1 MFKEN
6 EGKGAI
12 GSFNLHCFEMVP
24 AMIKAAE
31 KLNVPVILQTSLGTA
46 EYIGF
51 EPLIAAVKACLL
63 YTSLNQIGA
72 LYYQAEELESAI
84 KYYEESLSIKKEM
97 GKSYTDLMSLYNKKR
112 QQAAENKND
121 EQMNYY
127 MQKVQEMMQ
136 MSKDMLRGKM

>member
-1 MFKEN
+1 MFLFGKKKEKKEKN
-6 EGKGAI
+6 IEV
-12 GSFNLHCFEMVP
+12 N
-24 AMIKAAE
+24 IKVNKDE
-31 KLNVPVILQTSLGTA
+31 
-46 EYIGF
+46 
-51 EPLIAAVKACLL
+51 LIAEAREKIQELEELSGEQRVPL
-63 YTSLNQIGA
+63 LNQIGA

>member
-1 MFKEN
+1 MFLFGKKKEKKEKN
-6 EGKGAI
+6 IEV
-12 GSFNLHCFEMVP
+12 N
-24 AMIKAAE
+24 IKVNKDE
-31 KLNVPVILQTSLGTA
+31 
-46 EYIGF
+46 
-51 EPLIAAVKACLL
+51 LIAEASEKIQELEGLSGEQRVPL
-63 YTSLNQIGA
+63 LNQIGA

>member
-1 MFKEN
+1 MFLFGKKKEKKEKN
-6 EGKGAI
+6 IEV
-12 GSFNLHCFEMVP
+12 N
-24 AMIKAAE
+24 IKVNKDE
-31 KLNVPVILQTSLGTA
+31 
-46 EYIGF
+46 
-51 EPLIAAVKACLL
+51 LIAEASEKIQELEELSGEQRVPL
-63 YTSLNQIGA
+63 LNQIGA

-84 KYYEESLSIKKEM
+84 KYYEESLFIKKEM

>member
-1 MFKEN
+1 MFLFGKKKEMKEKN
-6 EGKGAI
+6 IEV
-12 GSFNLHCFEMVP
+12 N
-24 AMIKAAE
+24 IKVNKDE
-31 KLNVPVILQTSLGTA
+31 
-46 EYIGF
+46 
-51 EPLIAAVKACLL
+51 LIAEASKKIQELEELSGEQRVPL
-63 YTSLNQIGA
+63 LNQIGA

>member
-1 MFKEN
+1 MFLFGKKKEKKEKN
-6 EGKGAI
+6 IEV
-12 GSFNLHCFEMVP
+12 N
-24 AMIKAAE
+24 IKVNKDE
-31 KLNVPVILQTSLGTA
+31 
-46 EYIGF
+46 
-51 EPLIAAVKACLL
+51 LIAEASEKIQELEELSGEQRVPLL
-63 YTSLNQIGA
+63 NPIGA
-72 LYYQAEELESAI
+72 VYYQAEELESAI

>member
-1 MFKEN
+1 MFLFGKKKEKKEKN
-6 EGKGAI
+6 IEV
-12 GSFNLHCFEMVP
+12 N
-24 AMIKAAE
+24 IKVNKDE
-31 KLNVPVILQTSLGTA
+31 
-46 EYIGF
+46 
-51 EPLIAAVKACLL
+51 LIAEASEKIQELEELSGEQRVPL
-63 YTSLNQIGA
+63 LNQIGA

-84 KYYEESLSIKKEM
+84 KYYEESLSIKKER

>member
-1 MFKEN
+1 MFLFGKKKEKKEKN
-6 EGKGAI
+6 IEV
-12 GSFNLHCFEMVP
+12 N
-24 AMIKAAE
+24 IKVNKDE
-31 KLNVPVILQTSLGTA
+31 
-46 EYIGF
+46 
-51 EPLIAAVKACLL
+51 LIAEASEKIQELEELSGEQRVPL
-63 YTSLNQIGA
+63 LNQIGA

-84 KYYEESLSIKKEM
+84 KYYEESLSIGKEV

>member
-1 MFKEN
+1 MFLFGKKKEKKEKN
-6 EGKGAI
+6 IEV
-12 GSFNLHCFEMVP
+12 N
-24 AMIKAAE
+24 IKVNKDE
-31 KLNVPVILQTSLGTA
+31 
-46 EYIGF
+46 
-51 EPLIAAVKACLL
+51 LIAEASEKIQELEELSGKQRVPL
-63 YTSLNQIGA
+63 LNQIGA

-127 MQKVQEMMQ
+127 MQKVQEMLQ

>member
-1 MFKEN
+1 MFLFGKKKEKKEKN
-6 EGKGAI
+6 IEV
-12 GSFNLHCFEMVP
+12 N
-24 AMIKAAE
+24 IKVNKDE
-31 KLNVPVILQTSLGTA
+31 
-46 EYIGF
+46 
-51 EPLIAAVKACLL
+51 LIAEASEKIQELEELSGEQRVPL
-63 YTSLNQIGA
+63 LNQIGA

-136 MSKDMLRGKM
+136 MSKDMLRWKM

>member
-1 MFKEN
+1 MFLFGKKKEKKEKN
-6 EGKGAI
+6 IEV
-12 GSFNLHCFEMVP
+12 N
-24 AMIKAAE
+24 IKVNKDE
-31 KLNVPVILQTSLGTA
+31 
-46 EYIGF
+46 
-51 EPLIAAVKACLL
+51 LIAEASEKIQELEELSGEQRVPL
-63 YTSLNQIGA
+63 LNQIGA

-97 GKSYTDLMSLYNKKR
+97 GKSYTDLMLLYNKKR

>member
-1 MFKEN
+1 M
-6 EGKGAI
+6 
-12 GSFNLHCFEMVP
+12 
-24 AMIKAAE
+24 
-31 KLNVPVILQTSLGTA
+31 
-46 EYIGF
+46 
-51 EPLIAAVKACLL
+51 
-63 YTSLNQIGA
+63 LNQIGA

-112 QQAAENKND
+112 QQAAENRND

-136 MSKDMLRGKM
+136 MSKDMLRGEM

>member
-1 MFKEN
+1 MFLFGKKKEKKEKN
-6 EGKGAI
+6 IEV
-12 GSFNLHCFEMVP
+12 N
-24 AMIKAAE
+24 IKVNKDE
-31 KLNVPVILQTSLGTA
+31 
-46 EYIGF
+46 
-51 EPLIAAVKACLL
+51 LIAEASEKIQELEGLSGEQRVPL
-63 YTSLNQIGA
+63 LNQIGA
-72 LYYQAEELESAI
+72 LYYQAEVLESAI

-112 QQAAENKND
+112 QQAAENRND

>member
-1 MFKEN
+1 MFLFGKKKEKKEKN
-6 EGKGAI
+6 IEV
-12 GSFNLHCFEMVP
+12 N
-24 AMIKAAE
+24 IKVNKDE
-31 KLNVPVILQTSLGTA
+31 
-46 EYIGF
+46 
-51 EPLIAAVKACLL
+51 LIAEASEKIQELEELSGEQRVPL
-63 YTSLNQIGA
+63 LNQIGA

-84 KYYEESLSIKKEM
+84 NYYEESLSIKKEM
-97 GKSYTDLMSLYNKKR
+97 GKSYTDLMSLYNNKR

>member
-1 MFKEN
+1 MFLFGKKKEKKEKN
-6 EGKGAI
+6 IEV
-12 GSFNLHCFEMVP
+12 N
-24 AMIKAAE
+24 IKVNKDE
-31 KLNVPVILQTSLGTA
+31 
-46 EYIGF
+46 
-51 EPLIAAVKACLL
+51 LIAEASEKIQELEELSGEQRVPL
-63 YTSLNQIGA
+63 LNQIGA

-136 MSKDMLRGKM
+136 MSEDMLRGKM

>member
-1 MFKEN
+1 MFLFGKKKEKKEKN
-6 EGKGAI
+6 IEV
-12 GSFNLHCFEMVP
+12 N
-24 AMIKAAE
+24 IKVNKDE
-31 KLNVPVILQTSLGTA
+31 
-46 EYIGF
+46 
-51 EPLIAAVKACLL
+51 LIAEASEKIQELEELSGEQRVPL
-63 YTSLNQIGA
+63 LNQIGA

-84 KYYEESLSIKKEM
+84 NYYEESLSIKKEM

>member
-1 MFKEN
+1 MFLFGKKKEKKEKN
-6 EGKGAI
+6 IEVNIKVNKDELSAEASEKIQELEELSG
-12 GSFNLHCFEMVP
+12 EQRVP
-24 AMIKAAE
+24 
-31 KLNVPVILQTSLGTA
+31 L
-46 EYIGF
+46 
-51 EPLIAAVKACLL
+51 
-63 YTSLNQIGA
+63 LNQIGA

>member
-1 MFKEN
+1 MFLFGKKKEKKEKN
-6 EGKGAI
+6 IEV
-12 GSFNLHCFEMVP
+12 N
-24 AMIKAAE
+24 IKVNKDE
-31 KLNVPVILQTSLGTA
+31 
-46 EYIGF
+46 
-51 EPLIAAVKACLL
+51 LIAEASEKIQELEELSGEQRVPL
-63 YTSLNQIGA
+63 LNQIGA
-72 LYYQAEELESAI
+72 LYYQAESAI

>member
-1 MFKEN
+1 MFLFGKKKEKKEKN
-6 EGKGAI
+6 IEV
-12 GSFNLHCFEMVP
+12 N
-24 AMIKAAE
+24 IKVDKDE
-31 KLNVPVILQTSLGTA
+31 
-46 EYIGF
+46 
-51 EPLIAAVKACLL
+51 LIAEASEKIQELEGLSGEQRVPL
-63 YTSLNQIGA
+63 LNQIGA